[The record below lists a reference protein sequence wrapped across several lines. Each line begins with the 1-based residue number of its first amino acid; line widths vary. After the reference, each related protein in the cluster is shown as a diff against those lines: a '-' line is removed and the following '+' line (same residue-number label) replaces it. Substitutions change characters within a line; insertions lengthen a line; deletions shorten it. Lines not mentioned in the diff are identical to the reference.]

1 MMHQAASSCEL
12 TPGGWWLHRTAIVD
26 STAVIYPGAFIGPNV
41 TIAAGCVIGPN
52 ASIGQPGFGYELTT
66 DHRHEYRPHNE
77 GVILSRDVHVGANT
91 CIDQGRHRPTTIG
104 EGTKI
109 DNLVHIAHN
118 VTVGRHCLIIAHVML
133 AGSVTVGDY
142 SHVAPGALVRDWREV
157 GEHTTVG
164 LGAVVVKDVMD
175 GETVAGNPARPL

>member
-1 MMHQAASSCEL
+1 MMHQAAMNCQL
-12 TPGGWWLHRTAIVD
+12 THDGWWLHPTAIVD

-41 TIAAGCVIGPN
+41 TITSGCVIGPN
-52 ASIGQPGFGYELTT
+52 TTIGFAGFGYELTT
-66 DHRHEYRPHNE
+66 DHRHEFRPHNK
-77 GVILSRDVHVGANT
+77 GVILGRDVHVGANT
-91 CIDQGRHRPTTIG
+91 CIDQGRHRATTIG

-118 VTVGRHCLIIAHVML
+118 VIVGRHCLIIAHVML
-133 AGSVTVGDY
+133 AGSVTIGDY